1 MFIRIGAL
9 AGRNSN
15 MNTIEF
21 VKHLRATADALTP
34 VAELVTAGALSWN
47 GEKYASQQQ
56 QKAPE
61 PYALAWQ
68 STLNT
73 VAEMIDRQDAPLS
86 EKQLAYL
93 DRLLFGGMGSL
104 NDLQFDEKANGD
116 IAKMV
121 NDSLDKQRR
130 ALYASFKN
138 N

>member
-1 MFIRIGAL
+1 MFIRAEAL
-9 AGRNSN
+9 AGRNLN

-21 VKHLRATADALTP
+21 VKHLRATAEALTP
-34 VAELVTAGALSWN
+34 LAESVTAGALRWN

-56 QKAPE
+56 QKVPQS
-61 PYALAWQ
+61 YALAWQ
-68 STLNT
+68 STLNA

-104 NDLQFDEKANGD
+104 NDLQFDEKVGGD
-116 IAKMV
+116 IAKIV

-130 ALYASFKN
+130 ALHASFKTN
-138 N
+138 